1 MDKEIRF
8 SQHSLLKIE
17 VLAEHDI
24 NISQEYIIDVI
35 NSPDQVESSNRGKIT
50 AQKRINGLVLRVIY
64 QEYPSFIIVI
74 TVYPGRSSRYEK
86 N

>member
-8 SQHSLLKIE
+8 SQHCLLKIE

-24 NISQEYIIDVI
+24 NISQEYIVNVI
-35 NSPDQVESSNRGKIT
+35 NSPDQVESSSTGKMT

-64 QEYPSFIIVI
+64 QEYPSFIVII
-74 TVYPGRSSRYEK
+74 TVYPARRSRYEK